1 MNSPLRATPDMKAD
15 GAEIAPILL
24 AHGDGVLAATRGGIV
39 TLERQAAN
47 GALDDIV
54 AARMKDLA
62 DRLAAGIA
70 LPKAAGVDAPLEHSD
85 VVIQPVSLA
94 AITGLRDRP
103 IADSDDDGRLPT
115 TPMTVIA
122 SPAPSQQA
130 DDDAIAPPPAPLAAT
145 TVSTNSSETASERN
159 LQSLLDV
166 LDPPAPLRL
175 AGEGPSGHLIPVIPP
190 ARPPAGTSDEG
201 TEATNAATEA
211 GNGHLT
217 PWTAPTPATD
227 EPLMLADQ
235 SDSDIRLVDLIKRQQ
250 SLLNQLNRY
259 PPAPVTSAPPAAEAL
274 GDLPPP
280 PAWTV
285 LDQLAP
291 TQPII
296 PAEQHR
302 SPPADAPP
310 PLPSTGVLR
319 LAGPSLDDGEQR
331 LTERSP
337 MIIQRARAEQAGRHG
352 ANNPAA
358 SPSPLP
364 AFAAGIAI
372 AFAIAGSLLFV
383 L

>member
-15 GAEIAPILL
+15 GAERSPILL
-24 AHGDGVLAATRGGIV
+24 AQGDTLPAATRVGIL
-39 TLERQAAN
+39 TLERPATSA
-47 GALDDIV
+47 ALDDIV

-62 DRLAAGIA
+62 DRLAADIS
-70 LPKAAGVDAPLEHSD
+70 LPKAVGVDAPLEQSD

-94 AITGLRDRP
+94 AITGLRTRP
-103 IADSDDDGRLPT
+103 IDDTDDDGWLPT
-115 TPMTVIA
+115 TPMT
-122 SPAPSQQA
+122 
-130 DDDAIAPPPAPLAAT
+130 AIAPPPAPTVAP
-145 TVSTNSSETASERN
+145 TVSATASEAAAERN
-159 LQSLLDV
+159 LKSRLDV

-175 AGEGPSGHLIPVIPP
+175 AGEGLSRRLIPVIPP
-190 ARPPAGTSDEG
+190 ARPLTESPGEVSDVPAADDD
-201 TEATNAATEA
+201 A
-211 GNGHLT
+211 GNDDLT
-217 PWTAPTPATD
+217 PRAAPTPVTE

-235 SDSDIRLVDLIKRQQ
+235 SAGDFRLVDLNKRQQ
-250 SLLNQLNRY
+250 SLLDQLNRY
-259 PPAPVTSAPPAAEAL
+259 PPAPVPAASPAVATP
-274 GDLPPP
+274 GDIPLP

-296 PAEQHR
+296 PTEQHR
-302 SPPADAPP
+302 SPPSDAPP

-319 LAGPSLDDGEQR
+319 LAAPSPEDGEQR

-337 MIIQRARAEQAGRHG
+337 MIIERARAERAGRQG

-358 SPSPLP
+358 SPGPLP
-364 AFAAGIAI
+364 AFAAGVAI